1 MSHYAVAI
9 FADSPRDEAFDELMD
24 PYSENDQRYFIFEPV
39 SDDEILRHWEKFKAQ
54 NPSWKYSDWLN
65 ECYTLRDGRYGHWY
79 NPNGYYDYY
88 TLNGRDYM
96 YDPLPDVYARY
107 VATDSIPYFY
117 KKSELNWFDA
127 GENANDEAYWRK
139 SWDECVKD
147 GDGLYGGKYYLERY
161 KTEDQY
167 VKEMMRPCMPY
178 AFVTPDGKW
187 HAPGRV
193 GWFACSDETAESMDA
208 YYAEW
213 IDFIKNAPDCY
224 VSIADCHI

>member
-24 PYSENDQRYFIFEPV
+24 PYSENDERYFIFEPV
-39 SDDEILRHWEKFKAQ
+39 SDDELLQHWEKFKAQ

-79 NPNGYYDYY
+79 NPYGYYDYY
-88 TLNGRDYM
+88 ALDARAYM
-96 YDPLPDVYARY
+96 YHPLPGFQDKHEDFFR
-107 VATDSIPYFY
+107 
-117 KKSELNWFDA
+117 KSEIDWFAKDPD
-127 GENANDEAYWRK
+127 NDFSEQEWREK
-139 SWDECVKD
+139 WREYSTR
-147 GDGLYGGKYYLERY
+147 GHGLCTPEYYHERY
-161 KTEDQY
+161 QTEEQF
-167 VKEMMRPCMPY
+167 VAEMMRPWLPY

-224 VSIADCHI
+224 VSLADCHI